1 MPKRTREVL
10 HTYTQAE
17 LISRALDTEE
27 GNILEHRNYLDE
39 EEEKRKR
46 AKVVRK
52 AVTGPVLRYISKIGE
67 DKITIPVKPPPPPPP
82 PKMLPMI
89 PLLEHST
96 DTVPS
101 ASNAN
106 GYGVSTST
114 NTQTPQTS
122 AEPQT
127 RTEIE
132 KVTKNYLV
140 HEIDQMEEA
149 PKPLWNQTMSAVFGD
164 HVKWDKLK
172 VYTSRHRP
180 FGTSLQ
186 PS

>member
-1 MPKRTREVL
+1 MPKRTREVV

-114 NTQTPQTS
+114 NTQTLVARDVSRCRDVVFVPCARNLGSRRIMYTRS
-122 AEPQT
+122 NPPAE
-127 RTEIE
+127 
-132 KVTKNYLV
+132 
-140 HEIDQMEEA
+140 
-149 PKPLWNQTMSAVFGD
+149 
-164 HVKWDKLK
+164 
-172 VYTSRHRP
+172 
-180 FGTSLQ
+180 
-186 PS
+186 